1 MKNEKLHNI
10 KSNGFKTP
18 NNYFESFEDKLFE
31 RLNEKETIEGINDTG
46 YKTPNG
52 YFNTIEDKIVSQL
65 NVDKKPLIRL
75 KSRTTFYYI
84 VGIAASFVLFFSLF
98 FNNSRNISF
107 DDLETV
113 IIESYLYQEE
123 YSDDELALLFNND
136 ELSITDFT
144 DYSLSKEMID
154 QFIEDLDIEELIL
167 K

>member
-1 MKNEKLHNI
+1 
-10 KSNGFKTP
+10 
-18 NNYFESFEDKLFE
+18 
-31 RLNEKETIEGINDTG
+31 
-46 YKTPNG
+46 
-52 YFNTIEDKIVSQL
+52 
-65 NVDKKPLIRL
+65 
-75 KSRTTFYYI
+75 
-84 VGIAASFVLFFSLF
+84 LFFSLF

>member
-1 MKNEKLHNI
+1 MKKEKLHNI

-18 NNYFESFEDKLFE
+18 EDYLDNFEDRLFE
-31 RLNEKETIEGINDTG
+31 RFKTKETIDDINDSGFT
-46 YKTPNG
+46 TPEG
-52 YFNTIEDKIVSQL
+52 YFNTIEDKIISQL

-84 VGIAASFVLFFSLF
+84 VGIAACFVLFFSLF
-98 FNNSRNISF
+98 FDNSRNISF

-113 IIESYLYQEE
+113 SIESYLYQEE
-123 YSDDELALLFNND
+123 YSDDELALLFNNE
-136 ELSITDFT
+136 ELSITDFS
-144 DYSLSKEMID
+144 DYSLSEEMID